1 MRFVS
6 DRAIA
11 ITAAMVGLGMA
22 LSACSLPPG
31 APMPGVKATRLVS
44 SCRHRRFLARQQPAA
59 DAGQA
64 GDECEPRPDSGIT
77 PPRPACR
84 PGGRRR

>member
-31 APMPGVKATRLVS
+31 APMPGVSYETGVKLPPSQFPGPNNNPPPLPAKPATM
-44 SCRHRRFLARQQPAA
+44 
-59 DAGQA
+59 
-64 GDECEPRPDSGIT
+64 
-77 PPRPACR
+77 
-84 PGGRRR
+84 